1 MKLSR
6 NFSLQELT
14 KSDTAIRKS
23 IDNTPDNEVL
33 SNLTTLC
40 DMVLQK
46 VRNSHGAVT
55 VTSGYRSPEL
65 NRAIGGSATS
75 DHCKGCAVDFEVP
88 GLDNKQLA
96 KWIIDNLTFKQL
108 ILEFYEDGQPNS
120 GWVHCSFEEGKN
132 NNQVLRAVK
141 EGKKTVYLTGIEWFK
156 DWAVTVAKDG
166 MGWRDS
172 FPCGSGWSAY
182 R

>member
-23 IDNTPDNEVL
+23 IDNTPSDEIL
-33 SNLTTLC
+33 SNLTSLC
-40 DMVLQK
+40 NMVLQK
-46 VRNSHGAVT
+46 VRDSHGVVT

-65 NRAIGGSATS
+65 NKAIGGSTTS
-75 DHCKGCAVDFEVP
+75 DHCKGCAADFEVP

-120 GWVHCSFEEGKN
+120 GWVHCSFEEGNN

-141 EGKKTVYLTGIEWFK
+141 EGKKTVYLKGI
-156 DWAVTVAKDG
+156 
-166 MGWRDS
+166 
-172 FPCGSGWSAY
+172 
-182 R
+182 